1 MTDEDASD
9 LEARMAEA
17 IAADEYELAAILRD
31 RLAALR
37 PDAPPRLKRGVPGAM
52 GLGTDTARHRPPDDW
67 TPPPRPDL
75 GVANV
80 KRGGRRKS

>member
-1 MTDEDASD
+1 MTDEQARD
-9 LEARMAEA
+9 LETRMGEA
-17 IAADEYELAAILRD
+17 IAAEDYERAATLRD
-31 RLAALR
+31 QLAVLR
-37 PDAPPRLKRGVPGAM
+37 PDAPPRLRRGSPGAM
-52 GLGTDTARHRPPDDW
+52 GLGTDTARHRPPEGW

>member
-1 MTDEDASD
+1 MTDEDATA

-17 IAADEYELAAILRD
+17 IAADDYELAAVLRD

-37 PDAPPRLKRGVPGAM
+37 PYAPPRLKRGV
-52 GLGTDTARHRPPDDW
+52 RPPEGW